1 MFRVPASASL
11 IAAAAGDVFFDC
23 VGEDG
28 MLYCKMRE
36 YHKKWKFTALV
47 YVQAAILYER
57 SQKRTKTCAARLTEL
72 LRPET
77 ETISVS
83 AAALLEEVKQNY
95 EVTVNA
101 IRTYLE
107 SDG

>member
-1 MFRVPASASL
+1 
-11 IAAAAGDVFFDC
+11 
-23 VGEDG
+23 
-28 MLYCKMRE
+28 MRE
-36 YHKKWKFTALV
+36 GQREAVFR
-47 YVQAAILYER
+47 AAHTLR
-57 SQKRTKTCAARLTEL
+57 GVSANLGFGRLLSSAARLTEL

-107 SDG
+107 SDGYGRSPLSGWNG